1 MLFDLVNDPD
11 ENENTVD
18 KSKNQSIIAEMTEL
32 LRNHMVNRNSIS
44 LP

>member
-1 MLFDLVNDPD
+1 MLFDLANDPD

-18 KSKNQSIIAEMTEL
+18 KPQNKAIVAQMSEL
-32 LRNHMVNRNSIS
+32 LKNHMVNRNSIP